1 MNGRIALPLS
11 HKDEKISN
19 VANTLLVD
27 DIKRSKY
34 PLFVINRFNEEIMLS
49 DFTSSSGEMQRKI
62 DNLFK
67 DSIEG
72 KELDVNAYPDSALVF
87 IVKRDSNGK
96 PYIGSSNEV
105 IDALKSFRK
114 EHISKFKP
122 YQLNV
127 SNDGV
132 KTKVLPIL
140 SEETVFTYVSFDN
153 ITEYRTIKEVTEK
166 YLERLTAAENNIT
179 TRVMDFYDNCMITA
193 DGLHLIDVN
202 QDADLINLFS
212 RMSDAIGVVE
222 AVSDWLPEILKYQP
236 APKKYQI
243 NLSTSDDD
251 YMYKYVLSDRS
262 NLNTGMIRTAIN
274 CKHGNRYIKSSLE
287 HSKDGILLTA
297 TVNKSFK
304 EDYIVRT
311 MDGKGNYPYSTSLR
325 FLSNPASVS
334 KSTSGLLGDVDNLIN
349 IVTGSIVSTFKT
361 DIPGFAVK
369 TKPWIQVNI
378 MCYNVNGSYIK
389 TVQGIWDKTG
399 TNQLILEHGSYGNT
413 YTFRASLGGNYR
425 VKYEMRVF
433 WGQFAA
439 WSDEVEIAYFG
450 LDRGNNS
457 GGTFNLNK
465 YIFDGKTNRIL
476 TRYQLINASKYEKST
491 TIDGKSYGW
500 SATFNPPITPAKNTK
515 FIVPRS
521 ANWHYTRWYG
531 KFTSDDQPVQR
542 VEWHNESRNK
552 VVDMSNSLHYHNT
565 AQNYGILTNVSLN
578 LTGTGPKAVYRTYQ
592 SNRPYIYPPIDKDC
606 TIMLRGGHIYNIV
619 SDSQSLEMTQVDIF
633 KVENT
638 TFEMEQ
644 QGTVYYGDEL
654 YLANDII
661 IQGSTNSY
669 IMNFIGSEETIGIF
683 KSTPR
688 VETLSN
694 EYKMLARSKTTYDI
708 PEEEKGM
715 GALYKLNIDFN
726 KFILHP
732 FYILKINDIEVNI
745 KYTSI
750 SDEWLEVYNEDNIR
764 IYLKMISKDFI
775 HVMTYGINASIVR
788 LFYKDP
794 RSLEMVFLDPQ
805 TREVIKTAK
814 LLPEKPEG
822 FSIPINI
829 NDNEYWIELI
839 ESKPPKIVNIISDNT
854 YMNEEYSEIKVIF
867 DRDIESSEIEFYDED
882 GKLIGYLK

>member
-1 MNGRIALPLS
+1 M
-11 HKDEKISN
+11 
-19 VANTLLVD
+19 
-27 DIKRSKY
+27 
-34 PLFVINRFNEEIMLS
+34 
-49 DFTSSSGEMQRKI
+49 
-62 DNLFK
+62 
-67 DSIEG
+67 
-72 KELDVNAYPDSALVF
+72 
-87 IVKRDSNGK
+87 
-96 PYIGSSNEV
+96 
-105 IDALKSFRK
+105 
-114 EHISKFKP
+114 
-122 YQLNV
+122 
-127 SNDGV
+127 
-132 KTKVLPIL
+132 
-140 SEETVFTYVSFDN
+140 
-153 ITEYRTIKEVTEK
+153 
-166 YLERLTAAENNIT
+166 
-179 TRVMDFYDNCMITA
+179 
-193 DGLHLIDVN
+193 
-202 QDADLINLFS
+202 
-212 RMSDAIGVVE
+212 
-222 AVSDWLPEILKYQP
+222 
-236 APKKYQI
+236 
-243 NLSTSDDD
+243 
-251 YMYKYVLSDRS
+251 
-262 NLNTGMIRTAIN
+262 
-274 CKHGNRYIKSSLE
+274 
-287 HSKDGILLTA
+287 
-297 TVNKSFK
+297 
-304 EDYIVRT
+304 
-311 MDGKGNYPYSTSLR
+311 
-325 FLSNPASVS
+325 
-334 KSTSGLLGDVDNLIN
+334 
-349 IVTGSIVSTFKT
+349 
-361 DIPGFAVK
+361 
-369 TKPWIQVNI
+369 
-378 MCYNVNGSYIK
+378 
-389 TVQGIWDKTG
+389 
-399 TNQLILEHGSYGNT
+399 
-413 YTFRASLGGNYR
+413 
-425 VKYEMRVF
+425 
-433 WGQFAA
+433 
-439 WSDEVEIAYFG
+439 
-450 LDRGNNS
+450 
-457 GGTFNLNK
+457 
-465 YIFDGKTNRIL
+465 
-476 TRYQLINASKYEKST
+476 
-491 TIDGKSYGW
+491 
-500 SATFNPPITPAKNTK
+500 
-515 FIVPRS
+515 
-521 ANWHYTRWYG
+521 
-531 KFTSDDQPVQR
+531 
-542 VEWHNESRNK
+542 
-552 VVDMSNSLHYHNT
+552 
-565 AQNYGILTNVSLN
+565 TNVSLN
-578 LTGTGPKAVYRTYQ
+578 LTGTGPKAVYTTYQ